1 MNFFRTGMNGF
12 GVSYGIRFTPR
23 VQISA
28 GIIDTMDR
36 VPLRYAFI
44 RTRNYL
50 KHVQSFQL
58 HVLRLRIGILLPLR
72 WKPNNGP
79 EKWSFPKMPEQA

>member
-1 MNFFRTGMNGF
+1 MNIFRTGMNGF
-12 GVSYGIRFTPR
+12 GASIGIRFTPR

-28 GIIDTMDR
+28 GIIDTMKG
-36 VPLRYAFI
+36 VPLRYAII
-44 RTRNYL
+44 RTRDYL

-58 HVLRLRIGILLPLR
+58 HILRFRIGILLPMR

-79 EKWSFPKMPEQA
+79 EKWSFPKMPKHS